1 MSEVSAKK
9 RIWGWMSFDWAS
21 QPYATLLL
29 TFIFGPY
36 FAEIV
41 GQNLMAEGMD
51 PEMAKAQA
59 QAYWG
64 YGLAVTGLLIAITAP
79 FLGAVADSSGKRML
93 WIKVF
98 SALYVVGSASLWF
111 ANPESFNVVIVLILF
126 GIGFIGMEFTTI
138 FTNAL
143 LPSLAPAKD
152 IGRISGSGFALG
164 YWGGVLSLFIML
176 LLFAENAT
184 GVTLLGNAPLFGLD
198 ASLREGT
205 RFVGP
210 FTALWF
216 IISMIPFFLWVRE
229 DKHPTAQVGGVK
241 KAINSLGN
249 TLKSLPSR
257 HSLFA
262 FLTSSLFYRDALN
275 GLYGFGAIYAKGI
288 LDWSIVQ
295 IGVFGIVSAITA
307 AIFSYLGGRV
317 DQRVGPKPVL
327 IVSISVLIL
336 VCIIVVSMTRES
348 LFGIAFAT
356 GSSLP
361 DIIFFVCGGFIGAMG
376 GILQAS
382 SRTMMV
388 RHTTPDRATEAFG
401 LYALSGKATAFLA
414 PALVALAS
422 DMSGNARI
430 GITPLIALFLIG
442 LVLLVWVKP
451 QGEQTT

>member
-1 MSEVSAKK
+1 MSEIAAKK
-9 RIWGWMSFDWAS
+9 RIWGWMLFDWAS

-41 GQNLMAEGMD
+41 RENLIADGMD
-51 PEMAKAQA
+51 AEMAKAQA

-64 YGLAVTGLLIAITAP
+64 YGLAITGLIIAITAP

-98 SALYVVGSASLWF
+98 SALYVVGAASLWL
-111 ANPESFNVVIVLILF
+111 ANPANFDVVTVLVLF

-143 LPSLAPAKD
+143 LPSLAPQKD

-176 LLFAENAT
+176 LLFAENAA

-216 IISMIPFFLWVRE
+216 ILGMIPFFLWVRE
-229 DKHPTAQVGGVK
+229 SPSQTAQTGGVK
-241 KAINSLGN
+241 AAIRGLGK

-288 LDWSIVQ
+288 LGWSIVQ

-307 AIFSYLGGRV
+307 AIFSYIGGRV
-317 DQRVGPKPVL
+317 DQRIGPKPVL
-327 IVSISVLIL
+327 IVAISVLIM
-336 VCIIVVSMTRES
+336 VCVVVVSMTRES
-348 LFGIAFAT
+348 LFGIAFAAN
-356 GSSLP
+356 SSLP
-361 DIIFFVCGGFIGAMG
+361 DVIFYICGGLIGAMG

-388 RHTTPDRATEAFG
+388 RHTTPARATEAFG

-414 PALVALAS
+414 PGLVALAS

-430 GITPLIALFLIG
+430 GITPLIGLFLIG
-442 LVLLVWVKP
+442 LVLLLWVKP
-451 QGEQTT
+451 QGDQTS